1 MHFTF
6 GAAEPMLLVNKYC
19 TLIVMLLGV
28 MNLSDEAVVAQL
40 DVSSNLQPGRHVHV
54 DELRAP
60 SYIFTGMLFKES
72 CAWGRPSIVYISQL
86 TAHPATSYLL
96 WLTIVDL
103 RRHTVC

>member
-1 MHFTF
+1 
-6 GAAEPMLLVNKYC
+6 MLLVKKYC

-60 SYIFTGMLFKES
+60 SYILLGCSSKKVVLGVGLALS
-72 CAWGRPSIVYISQL
+72 
-86 TAHPATSYLL
+86 TSLS
-96 WLTIVDL
+96 
-103 RRHTVC
+103 